1 MFEEEGPGN
10 GRLASLTSIPG
21 KMMEQIILETISK
34 HTEDKKVIW
43 SRQHGFTK
51 GKSCLSNLAA
61 FYDQMTRLVGYGRA
75 MDFVYL
81 DLARLSKGSPVTS
94 SLTNW

>member
-1 MFEEEGPGN
+1 
-10 GRLASLTSIPG
+10 
-21 KMMEQIILETISK
+21 MMEQIILETISK
-34 HTEDKKVIW
+34 HTEDKKVIG
-43 SRQHGFTK
+43 SRQHSFTK

-61 FYDQMTRLVGYGRA
+61 FYDQMTRLVGEGRA

-81 DLARLSKGSPVTS
+81 DLARLSKGCPVTS